1 LGLGRAVFSAG
12 LAASCLTHNSTLI
25 PPPFHSSSH
34 TSNLPSAPLSL
45 ARLSNP
51 FCPLA
56 PPLLLLCSAP
66 GALIALAGVEME
78 HRCQTWTC
86 RSTRATCWLC
96 CCPSKPRARR
106 CKRTAALHGRRFFY
120 VYKFQQEG
128 RRCHPVRV
136 RSQVGRGIRG
146 LGTLI
151 HSRLGYRMP
160 GV

>member
-1 LGLGRAVFSAG
+1 MQGVDLGLGRAVFSAG

-86 RSTRATCWLC
+86 RSSRATCWWC
-96 CCPSKPRARR
+96 WCQNRSRARPVQAH
-106 CKRTAALHGRRFFY
+106 CCASWSTCFF
-120 VYKFQQEG
+120 VYKFQREG
-128 RRCHPVRV
+128 RRCPPCPRAL
-136 RSQVGRGIRG
+136 SGGEG
-146 LGTLI
+146 E
-151 HSRLGYRMP
+151 SRTWYMDP
-160 GV
+160 FPTGV